1 MPLFVGFRDLYRHMS
16 LCQASATL
24 TQILHLLQE
33 EEVLRGQELENAV
46 SDSDY
51 AKAIQL
57 AFELRRPHRLLD
69 LFSQLARYYFLIRM
83 KSAALNY

>member
-1 MPLFVGFRDLYRHMS
+1 V
-16 LCQASATL
+16 
-24 TQILHLLQE
+24 LQE
-33 EEVLRGQELENAV
+33 QEVLRGQELENAV

-57 AFELRRPHRLLD
+57 AFELRRPHKLLD
-69 LFSQLARYYFLIRM
+69 LFSQLARYYILVGM

>member
-1 MPLFVGFRDLYRHMS
+1 M
-16 LCQASATL
+16 
-24 TQILHLLQE
+24 
-33 EEVLRGQELENAV
+33 ENAV

-57 AFELRRPHRLLD
+57 AFELRRPHKLLD
-69 LFSQLARYYFLIRM
+69 LFSQLARYYILVGM

>member
-1 MPLFVGFRDLYRHMS
+1 
-16 LCQASATL
+16 
-24 TQILHLLQE
+24 LQE

-69 LFSQLARYYFLIRM
+69 LFSQLARYYILIRM
-83 KSAALNY
+83 KSPALNY

>member
-1 MPLFVGFRDLYRHMS
+1 
-16 LCQASATL
+16 
-24 TQILHLLQE
+24 LQE

-69 LFSQLARYYFLIRM
+69 LFSQLARYYILIGM
-83 KSAALNY
+83 KSPALNY

>member
-1 MPLFVGFRDLYRHMS
+1 
-16 LCQASATL
+16 
-24 TQILHLLQE
+24 LQE

-69 LFSQLARYYFLIRM
+69 LFSKLARYYFLIRM
-83 KSAALNY
+83 KLAALNY